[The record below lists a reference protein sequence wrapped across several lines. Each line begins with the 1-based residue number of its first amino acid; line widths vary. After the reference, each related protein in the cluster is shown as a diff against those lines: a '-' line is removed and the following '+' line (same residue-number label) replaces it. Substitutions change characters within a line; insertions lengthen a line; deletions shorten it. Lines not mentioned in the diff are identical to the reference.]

1 VQLYE
6 LCAVLDN
13 LDHLLDLLEAASVP
27 IFYVWE
33 EKQEEI
39 LAHFV
44 VDDGLACD
52 LLLLHRQLV
61 EDPQTETQ

>member
-1 VQLYE
+1 MQLYE

-44 VDDGLACD
+44 VDDGLACYF
-52 LLLLHRQLV
+52 LFLH
-61 EDPQTETQ
+61 